1 MRKNTVEEKSKC
13 FALKII
19 KLVQDLESRNQYIL
33 AKQILRSGTSIGA
46 NIAES
51 VYAASKADFVN
62 KLSKA
67 QKEANETKYWL
78 ELLYGS
84 NLTTVNTYEELMKD
98 VMNIIRLLAKSIIT
112 ASDNK

>member
-1 MRKNTVEEKSKC
+1 MRKNAIEEQSKC

-19 KLVQDLESRNQYIL
+19 KLAQDLERKNQYIL
-33 AKQILRSGTSIGA
+33 ARQILRSGTSIGA

-51 VYAASKADFVN
+51 VYATSKADFIN
-62 KLSKA
+62 KLSIS

-78 ELLYGS
+78 DLLYGS
-84 NLTTVNTYEELMKD
+84 NLIEVNIYKELMKD

-112 ASDNK
+112 ASDKK